1 MSIMLNR
8 GYTRNFVKTLKAL
21 SSHGSTAIRNLFL
34 MEEPRCLHVLQS
46 GKNWIVYWPE
56 IITYSVFDNQES
68 VRLGGAG
75 IYAEKFVIAVG
86 SCPGDVVPEASRR
99 RAHVGFSLLLIHT
112 EIVTIR
118 DMALAKSS
126 TQPCE
131 ILNGLTSTG
140 DDL

>member
-75 IYAEKFVIAVG
+75 IYAEKFVIAVNWKL
-86 SCPGDVVPEASRR
+86 SRR
-99 RAHVGFSLLLIHT
+99 CRP